1 MANQSPK
8 PDSKGES
15 SELDPATTL
24 VNDAST
30 PILSSGLNAQPEH
43 ESREAVKRDKSADQG
58 SLETEPRAQE
68 AHPRTTNPALS
79 ARDLARVA
87 TSNPDQR
94 DGEEALRADDGARTR
109 TDAVTISLATLKTLL
124 GHIFE
129 GKSAR
134 LPQPQ
139 LVCADRG
146 QMALS
151 KRLGCDFTLVVDE
164 VAFDVNSGFLIAGS
178 EVLEGYA
185 FPGGG
190 TLNTLTRECEF
201 NAQVHS
207 PTMVDRLVEFIY
219 TGTYKLDKGGRATML
234 HHATKLPIGKT
245 KASYPMKLE
254 AAAEFHL
261 EMYKMGRDLRYHSL
275 VAVAHSKMA
284 EDMLWK
290 STVDVGIAKSLVNW
304 IYGSAQRLHD
314 TAEETNDTLGD
325 DNLKELVVACILRH
339 VHQKLWDGEEVEGF
353 KQHVQAYPALEV
365 DWELAEE
372 EYKELLRKRPE
383 AKRGAKRARREE
395 QHQQEVAS
403 MLQLLEGPTLL

>member
-1 MANQSPK
+1 
-8 PDSKGES
+8 
-15 SELDPATTL
+15 
-24 VNDAST
+24 
-30 PILSSGLNAQPEH
+30 
-43 ESREAVKRDKSADQG
+43 
-58 SLETEPRAQE
+58 
-68 AHPRTTNPALS
+68 
-79 ARDLARVA
+79 
-87 TSNPDQR
+87 
-94 DGEEALRADDGARTR
+94 
-109 TDAVTISLATLKTLL
+109 
-124 GHIFE
+124 
-129 GKSAR
+129 
-134 LPQPQ
+134 
-139 LVCADRG
+139 
-146 QMALS
+146 MALS

-185 FPGGG
+185 FPSDVSTRLVQMDRTNTHGFQG
-190 TLNTLTRECEF
+190 THSPLTRECEF

-219 TGTYKLDKGGRATML
+219 TGTYRLDKGGRATML

-339 VHQKLWDGEEVEGF
+339 VHQKLWDEEEVGGF
-353 KQHVQAYPALEV
+353 KHHVQAYPALEV
-365 DWELAEE
+365 DWDLAEE

-383 AKRGAKRARREE
+383 AKRGAKRARREQ
-395 QHQQEVAS
+395 QHQQEVAG